1 SVFIELH
8 EKTEQLRHQ
17 DKLLREQELAAL
29 RRVSEERYRS
39 LADSMPQIV
48 WTSDLQ
54 GRATSFNRRWFEY
67 TGMTEAEANATVW
80 TRIVHPDDLPNAV
93 ARREESLAKG
103 EPFEV
108 EYRFR
113 RADGVYRWHL
123 GRALPLRDTG
133 EIVEWVGT
141 ATDIEDQKRA
151 EENQRFL
158 LEAGS
163 ILAGSLDYRETLR
176 GVAEL
181 AVAEMAD
188 WCVID
193 VVEPDGTVAQLAIAH
208 HDSAKVSFAREL
220 QERYPPQPDSPRGSA
235 RVIRTGEAELVPE
248 IPDELLAEGAVD
260 DLHLALLQELG
271 LHSYVCVPLV
281 ARGGIF
287 GAVTLVSAESG
298 RTYGASDLAVAEE
311 LARRAGTAV
320 DNTRLYDSAAE
331 RAQAARVLATVA
343 DGVVLVDREG
353 RIRLWNAAAE
363 AITGLPESSVLGRFA
378 AEVAPGW
385 PEIDHDDARATSG
398 GGRPESL
405 PLELDGRELWL
416 SITGVGF
423 DEGAVYAFR
432 DLTEE
437 RGLETMRQEF
447 VATVSHELRTP
458 LAAIYGAALT
468 LTRDDLDAPE
478 ELQKQLLHVIAEESD
493 RLARIVE
500 DVLLASQ
507 LDSGRL
513 VADTQSCDARE
524 LARNVVEA
532 ARAHLPKNVT
542 VKLAAPGSLPPVEA
556 DPGQLQQV
564 LTNLVDNAIKYSPDG
579 GAVVVKLGPQGDA
592 LRFEVSDQGLGI
604 PPTEQRRIFE
614 KFYRL
619 DPDMTRG
626 IGGTGL
632 GLYIC
637 RELVRRVG
645 GRLWVDSAETGGST
659 FFVEIPLAK
668 TSGGKP
674 KRRPK
679 ARAA

>member
-1 SVFIELH
+1 
-8 EKTEQLRHQ
+8 
-17 DKLLREQELAAL
+17 
-29 RRVSEERYRS
+29 
-39 LADSMPQIV
+39 
-48 WTSDLQ
+48 
-54 GRATSFNRRWFEY
+54 
-67 TGMTEAEANATVW
+67 MT
-80 TRIVHPDDLPNAV
+80 
-93 ARREESLAKG
+93 
-103 EPFEV
+103 
-108 EYRFR
+108 
-113 RADGVYRWHL
+113 
-123 GRALPLRDTG
+123 
-133 EIVEWVGT
+133 
-141 ATDIEDQKRA
+141 
-151 EENQRFL
+151 
-158 LEAGS
+158 
-163 ILAGSLDYRETLR
+163 
-176 GVAEL
+176 
-181 AVAEMAD
+181 
-188 WCVID
+188 
-193 VVEPDGTVAQLAIAH
+193 
-208 HDSAKVSFAREL
+208 
-220 QERYPPQPDSPRGSA
+220 
-235 RVIRTGEAELVPE
+235 
-248 IPDELLAEGAVD
+248 
-260 DLHLALLQELG
+260 
-271 LHSYVCVPLV
+271 LV
-281 ARGGIF
+281 A
-287 GAVTLVSAESG
+287 AESG
-298 RTYGASDLAVAEE
+298 RTYGASDLAIAEE

-343 DGVVLVDREG
+343 DGVVLVDRHG

-363 AITGLPESSVLGRFA
+363 AITGLTEARVLGRLA

-385 PEIDHDDARATSG
+385 PEIEHGDARSTSG

-493 RLARIVE
+493 RLARIVN

-507 LDSGRL
+507 LDAGRL
-513 VADTQSCDARE
+513 VADTRSCDPRE
-524 LARNVVEA
+524 LALNVVTA
-532 ARAHLPKNVT
+532 ARAHLPQNVT
-542 VKLAAPGSLPPVEA
+542 VELVAPRSLPQVEA

-579 GAVVVKLGPQGDA
+579 GSVVVKLGPQGKA
-592 LRFEVSDQGLGI
+592 LRFAVSDEGLGI
-604 PPTEQRRIFE
+604 PPSEQRRIFE

-645 GRLWVDSAETGGST
+645 GRLWVDSAEKGGST

-668 TSGGKP
+668 TSGGTP